1 MDTFQ
6 RGILK
11 QNEQR
16 DKIKPKKR
24 AKNITPKK
32 TFFYSVVAYISLH
45 IDTAGTNVMV

>member
-6 RGILK
+6 GGILK

-16 DKIKPKKR
+16 DKIKQKK
-24 AKNITPKK
+24 KGKKHYTKK

-45 IDTAGTNVMV
+45 IDTAGTNVRV